1 MFCIQTY
8 KIKETD
14 YNRFIDWFVG
24 LNSDHSDNEIVDFKE
39 WNNHFKQWMKFNYD
53 KLPKDNTQQNNTVS
67 DETKSKL
74 SQLYSSQN
82 ALMFFERYMREYN
95 KDEVQALKD
104 FQQAKSQSIPF
115 LTIQS
120 RISNKELIYKS

>member
-1 MFCIQTY
+1 MEYLEIFARTKKTQNERERVDYSDKRQHFINWVGSYKQTFERNRG
-8 KIKETD
+8 KNTTSEIKV
-14 YNRFIDWFVG
+14 NI
-24 LNSDHSDNEIVDFKE
+24 
-39 WNNHFKQWMKFNYD
+39 
-53 KLPKDNTQQNNTVS
+53 S
-67 DETKSKL
+67 DEIKTKL